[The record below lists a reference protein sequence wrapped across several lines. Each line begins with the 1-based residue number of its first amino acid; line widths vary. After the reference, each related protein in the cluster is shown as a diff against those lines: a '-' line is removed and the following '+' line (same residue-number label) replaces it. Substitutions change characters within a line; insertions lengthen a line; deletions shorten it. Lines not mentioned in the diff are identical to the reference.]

1 VEETKTSL
9 KPWWGA
15 DKKDLTY
22 AFNSEN
28 NITNEIK
35 SLIKSVFENWSIT
48 ILKFKEAKRFN
59 DSYINILFVTI
70 DEE

>member
-48 ILKFKEAKRFN
+48 ILKFKEAKMFN